1 MHHTDL
7 IALIA
12 VGLTVAFIGG
22 LVATRLKLPLIVGY
36 LGAGVAIGPFTPGF
50 VGDSDLATQLEFESA
65 YQGLAATT
73 DDFKEGVYSFLEKR
87 DPHFTGK

>member
-1 MHHTDL
+1 MGSTKIPLDL
-7 IALIA
+7 ILERIA
-12 VGLTVAFIGG
+12 EDAEKAQQRVSKASEVLQGQLNT
-22 LVATRLKLPLIVGY
+22 
-36 LGAGVAIGPFTPGF
+36 
-50 VGDSDLATQLEFESA
+50 DLATQLEFESA

>member
-1 MHHTDL
+1 MIKHMLNRSLNT
-7 IALIA
+7 
-12 VGLTVAFIGG
+12 
-22 LVATRLKLPLIVGY
+22 
-36 LGAGVAIGPFTPGF
+36 
-50 VGDSDLATQLEFESA
+50 DLATQLEFESA